1 MDAEA
6 IQSRHNEEALRRS
19 EAHLIEAQR
28 IGHVGSWAVNPASGE
43 MYGSPELWRIFGFNP
58 DTTKAGAETQR
69 LAYERVHTED
79 RERVRQAFDKALRQA
94 SEFDQEYRLVMPDG
108 AVKHVHGVARPM
120 RKDSGEIELIGTIQD
135 LTERKRSEGELR
147 EVREELARV
156 ARALVLGELAA
167 SIAHEINQ
175 PLAALATNADA
186 ALRWL
191 NAAKPNIAEAN
202 ESLRRISRDA
212 NRAAEVIAGI
222 RAFLA
227 RSAPQKRELSLD
239 EVMRAAEPLVG
250 GEAQAKGVALVF
262 ATAPALPPVLADRI
276 QVQQVIVNLALNAL
290 EAMIGITA
298 HSKVLRIAVERY
310 RRDELRVSVRDT
322 GAGLQPEHAE
332 KIFDAFFTTK
342 PGGLGMGLAISR
354 SIVEAHGGRLWATPN
369 AGPGATFHFTLPIES
384 R

>member
-1 MDAEA
+1 
-6 IQSRHNEEALRRS
+6 
-19 EAHLIEAQR
+19 
-28 IGHVGSWAVNPASGE
+28 
-43 MYGSPELWRIFGFNP
+43 
-58 DTTKAGAETQR
+58 
-69 LAYERVHTED
+69 
-79 RERVRQAFDKALRQA
+79 
-94 SEFDQEYRLVMPDG
+94 
-108 AVKHVHGVARPM
+108 M